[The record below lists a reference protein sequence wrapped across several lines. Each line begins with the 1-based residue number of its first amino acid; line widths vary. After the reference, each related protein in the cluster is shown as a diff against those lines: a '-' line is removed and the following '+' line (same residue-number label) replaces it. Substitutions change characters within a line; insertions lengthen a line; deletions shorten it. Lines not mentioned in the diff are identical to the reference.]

1 LDIYST
7 NEPQQIFHQRINFC
21 LDLHNESVQALRF
34 PNSSIQK
41 DLKKVAELAEEERD
55 VAAKIQNNE
64 LDDDDE
70 DMM

>member
-1 LDIYST
+1 MRY
-7 NEPQQIFHQRINFC
+7 P
-21 LDLHNESVQALRF
+21 
-34 PNSSIQK
+34 SSNIKK